1 MNFYCKLSTLT
12 DTLSYM
18 EKLYNGNIGSHKSS
32 ISGIDDNHRFML
44 RDYIVRVP
52 SLGIILREIQ
62 EEKYDE
68 EEQEF
73 LFLDDGIV
81 HVDENDDFE
90 GIMYINFDDYIRSYM
105 NEHNISPDTDPEI
118 IVEVEGKPDLSD
130 YP

>member
-12 DTLSYM
+12 DTLDHM
-18 EKLYNGNIGSHKSS
+18 EKLFGGNIGSYKCDLK
-32 ISGIDDNHRFML
+32 GYNDNYRYMFCK
-44 RDYIVRVP
+44 YSVRVP

-105 NEHNISPDTDPEI
+105 NEHNISPGTDPEI
-118 IVEVEGKPDLSD
+118 IVEVEGEPDLSD